1 MRARRRIFPRLV
13 AGAVDVARPVAPG
26 TRAEVLEPV
35 GDTDYG
41 SHRFTVRD
49 GDEEPVRVLLAG
61 EPRQGVAV
69 VLFPLPVLAVEQLVA
84 QLVADGVLDGLEG
97 PDGEADQGFQVI
109 GAEGAEGAEDH
120 GPSPVA
126 CGDPGPGFGP
136 REGLGS
142 EAARRLGDVRSGCAQ
157 PRDRPWPQHGSAGRT
172 MAALARTSDLP
183 APEGV
188 DRCCRLGAKR

>member
-1 MRARRRIFPRLV
+1 M
-13 AGAVDVARPVAPG
+13 ARPVAPG
-26 TRAEVLEPV
+26 TRAEVLEHL

-49 GDEEPVRVLLAG
+49 GDEEPVRVLRAG

-109 GAEGAEGAEDH
+109 GAKGRKVRKVRRIMVHLLWRAETRDPGSGHGKGSGPRPRGASATSGAGALSRGTDH
-120 GPSPVA
+120 GPSMVPPAGPWPLSPVPLT
-126 CGDPGPGFGP
+126 CPHRKGWID
-136 REGLGS
+136 
-142 EAARRLGDVRSGCAQ
+142 AAVSGRSGELAERRVRE
-157 PRDRPWPQHGSAGRT
+157 PR
-172 MAALARTSDLP
+172 
-183 APEGV
+183 
-188 DRCCRLGAKR
+188 GA